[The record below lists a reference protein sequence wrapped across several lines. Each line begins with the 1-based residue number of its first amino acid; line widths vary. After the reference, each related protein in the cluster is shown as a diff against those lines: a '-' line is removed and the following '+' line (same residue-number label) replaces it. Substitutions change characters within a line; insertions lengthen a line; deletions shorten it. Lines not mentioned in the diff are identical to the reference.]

1 MVIMMRAWPQK
12 SSVSNLARIAPNIP
26 PYRYTRSLVLLIL
39 LKMLSC
45 DFVSRSVNDLSSGS
59 WLQDSIMMIWVQNM
73 ICAILQLEIMG
84 VFY

>member
-1 MVIMMRAWPQK
+1 
-12 SSVSNLARIAPNIP
+12 
-26 PYRYTRSLVLLIL
+26 
-39 LKMLSC
+39 MLSC

-84 VFY
+84 GFY